1 MASVRWGRRLEIA
14 VELISIT
21 GMTNSLIILARS
33 NYPVGQLASAAEV
46 SGEDYEF
53 GLGWRMFV
61 TQSDIP
67 GSLPEIAKAVFKETG
82 YPAVVG
88 FANDDPGYLGIVFC
102 EKGRTD
108 LTYVTGVAEAKA
120 DGFVGPKF
128 KHHPMSAIG
137 AAVGWSKKAGLNSS
151 YDALKAAAN
160 RAAAPAHRVWTCCS
174 PGWWV
179 WAYRSATTSTR
190 TGTRSAKRRS
200 RSARRSGGRTW
211 RSGSI
216 SDPESESESGARGPG
231 RARRCCQPAGRGP
244 TPWSTVSTIR
254 AARASGSRAAAV
266 PAVGVSAVA
275 VPAAVVPAAAGLQA
289 RAGSPCR
296 TSPMSA

>member
-102 EKGRTD
+102 EKGKTD

-160 RAAAPAHRVWTCCS
+160 RA
-174 PGWWV
+174 G
-179 WAYRSATTSTR
+179 
-190 TGTRSAKRRS
+190 
-200 RSARRSGGRTW
+200 
-211 RSGSI
+211 
-216 SDPESESESGARGPG
+216 GPG
-231 RARRCCQPAGRGP
+231 APGMDLLLTWLVGLGIPQCDDVDPYWNEIGE
-244 TPWSTVSTIR
+244 
-254 AARASGSRAAAV
+254 AAIAQR
-266 PAVGVSAVA
+266 
-275 VPAAVVPAAAGLQA
+275 QA
-289 RAGSPCR
+289 FWRPDVEVR
-296 TSPMSA
+296 INL